1 MNSKILIDVKGLKK
15 YFPVEAGLFMRKIA
29 DLKAVDDVS
38 FNIMRGESMG
48 LVGESGCGKTTVGRC
63 ILRLIEPT
71 AGKVY
76 FDGTDITSLEKEE
89 LRTFR
94 SQMQLIFQDPYS
106 SLNPRLT
113 VGDIISEPLLIHQK
127 IDKKDINERIRRLM
141 VEVGLSPSQSRRYP
155 HEFSGG
161 QKQRISIA
169 RALSVV
175 PNFIVADEPVAAL
188 DMSIRAQ
195 ILNLM
200 KDLQAKYGLT
210 YLIISHDLTVI
221 KHMCNRIMVM
231 YLGNLV
237 EVAERDS
244 LFKRPYHPYSFALIS
259 AIPIPDPSI
268 RKKRIIL
275 KGEVPAPINPPSGCR
290 FHPRCQYA
298 KDLCSEKAPVLEEIV
313 KNHFVACHFADGIEP
328 PEGSIV
334 EF

>member
-1 MNSKILIDVKGLKK
+1 MTNQVLVEVKGLKK
-15 YFPVEAGLFMRKIA
+15 YFPVEAGFLMRKVA

-38 FNIMRGESMG
+38 FTINRGESLG

-71 AGKVY
+71 EGDVIFEGKDV
-76 FDGTDITSLEKEE
+76 TKLEKKEMSSI
-89 LRTFR
+89 R
-94 SQMQLIFQDPYS
+94 SQMQMIFQDPYS
-106 SLNPRLT
+106 SLNPRIT
-113 VGDIISEPLLIHQK
+113 VGDIILEPLLIHNLV
-127 IDKKDINERIRRLM
+127 KKEEIKDRMTKLM
-141 VEVGLSPSQSRRYP
+141 LDVGLSPSHSRRYP

-169 RALSVV
+169 RALSVL
-175 PNFIVADEPVAAL
+175 PSFIVADEPVAAL

-200 KDLQAKYGLT
+200 KDLQEKYSLT

-244 LFKRPYHPYSFALIS
+244 LFSRPYHPYSFALIS
-259 AIPIPDPSI
+259 AVPIPDPALK
-268 RKKRIIL
+268 KKRIIL
-275 KGEVPAPINPPSGCR
+275 KGDVPTPINPPSGCK
-290 FHPRCQYA
+290 FHPRCPYVR
-298 KDLCSEKAPVLEEIV
+298 DTCSRKNPIMEEIETG
-313 KNHFVACHFADGIEP
+313 HYAACHFASELEP
-328 PEGSIV
+328 PEGAIV
-334 EF
+334 NF

>member
-1 MNSKILIDVKGLKK
+1 MSGKTLIEVKSLKK
-15 YFPVEAGLFMRKIA
+15 YFPVEAGFFKRKVA

-38 FNIMRGESMG
+38 FTINKGESLG

-63 ILRLIEPT
+63 VLRLIEPT
-71 AGKVY
+71 EGQVV
-76 FDGTDITSLEKEE
+76 FEGDDITKLEKKE
-89 LRTFR
+89 LQEYR
-94 SQMQLIFQDPYS
+94 SRMQLIFQDPYS

-113 VGDIISEPLLIHQK
+113 VGDIITEPLLIHGLAE
-127 IDKKDINERIRRLM
+127 KKEINDRIRRLM
-141 VEVGLSPSQSRRYP
+141 LDVGLSPSHSKRYP

-175 PNFIVADEPVAAL
+175 PSFVVADEPVAAL

-200 KDLQAKYGLT
+200 KDLQDKYDLT

-221 KHMCNRIMVM
+221 KHMCSRIMVM

-237 EVAERDS
+237 EVAGRES
-244 LFKRPYHPYSFALIS
+244 LFSRPYHPYSFALIS
-259 AIPIPDPSI
+259 AVPIPDPLI
-268 RKKRIIL
+268 KKKRIIL
-275 KGEVPAPINPPSGCR
+275 TGDVPAPINPPSGCK
-290 FHPRCQYA
+290 FHPRCPYA
-298 KDLCSEKAPVLEEIV
+298 KNICSVEAPRFQEIERG
-313 KNHFVACHFADGIEP
+313 HFVACHFASDLEP

>member
-1 MNSKILIDVKGLKK
+1 MGARGFIEVKRLKK
-15 YFPVEAGLFMRKIA
+15 YFPVEAGIFMRKVA

-38 FNIMRGESMG
+38 FTIDQGESVG

-63 ILRLIEPT
+63 LLRLIEPT
-71 AGKVY
+71 EGEISFKGKNIL
-76 FDGTDITSLEKEE
+76 DLDKDE
-89 LRTFR
+89 LRALR
-94 SQMQLIFQDPYS
+94 SQIQMIFQDPYS
-106 SLNPRLT
+106 SLNPRMT
-113 VGDIISEPLLIHQK
+113 VGDIISEPVIIHNLA
-127 IDKKDINERIRRLM
+127 KKDEVNNRIRRLM
-141 VEVGLSPSQSRRYP
+141 LDVGLSPSHSRRYP

-188 DMSIRAQ
+188 DMSVRAQ

-200 KDLQAKYGLT
+200 KDLQDKYNLT

-231 YLGNLV
+231 YLGDLV
-237 EVAERDS
+237 EIAERDS
-244 LFKRPYHPYSFALIS
+244 LFTRPFHPYSFALIS
-259 AIPIPDPSI
+259 AIPIPDPAKK
-268 RKKRIIL
+268 KKRIIL
-275 KGEVPAPINPPSGCR
+275 KGDVPSPINPPSGCK
-290 FHPRCQYA
+290 FHPRCPYVQ
-298 KDLCSEKAPVLEEIV
+298 DICSKARPDLEEIQRG
-313 KNHFVACHFADGIEP
+313 HYAACHFTQDLKP

>member
-1 MNSKILIDVKGLKK
+1 LIEVKNLKK
-15 YFPVEAGLFMRKIA
+15 YFPVEAGFFKRKVA
-29 DLKAVDDVS
+29 DLKAVDGVS
-38 FNIMRGESMG
+38 FSIKEGESTG

-71 AGKVY
+71 EGNIV
-76 FDGTDITSLEKEE
+76 FEGEDITELGKNE
-89 LRTFR
+89 LRMVR
-94 SQMQLIFQDPYS
+94 SKMQLIFQDPYS

-113 VGDIISEPLLIHQK
+113 IGDIITEPLIVHNLVDRSELNDRVQ
-127 IDKKDINERIRRLM
+127 RLM
-141 VEVGLSPSQSRRYP
+141 LDVGLSPSQSKRYP

-175 PNFIVADEPVAAL
+175 PKFIVADEPVAAL

-200 KDLQAKYGLT
+200 KDLQDKYQLT

-231 YLGNLV
+231 YLGDLV
-237 EVAERDS
+237 EVADREQ

-259 AIPIPDPSI
+259 AIPIPDPLI
-268 RKKRIIL
+268 KKKRIIL
-275 KGEVPAPINPPSGCR
+275 EGDVPAPINPPSGCK
-290 FHPRCQYA
+290 FHPRCSYA
-298 KDLCSEKAPVLEEIV
+298 KGICSEEFPELREINPGHYV
-313 KNHFVACHFADGIEP
+313 SCHFAEEIEP

>member
-1 MNSKILIDVKGLKK
+1 MMEQALIEVRNLKK
-15 YFPVEAGLFMRKIA
+15 YFPVEAGFFMRKVA

-38 FNIMRGESMG
+38 FTINKGESVG
-48 LVGESGCGKTTVGRC
+48 LVGESGCGKTTVGRSV
-63 ILRLIEPT
+63 LRLIEPT
-71 AGKVY
+71 EGAII
-76 FDGTDITSLEKEE
+76 FDGKNIVDLEKKE
-89 LRTFR
+89 LQTFR
-94 SQMQLIFQDPYS
+94 RKMQLIFQDPYS

-113 VGDIISEPLLIHQK
+113 VGDIITEPLLIHGLAE
-127 IDKKDINERIRRLM
+127 KKEINERITRLM
-141 VEVGLSPSQSRRYP
+141 LDVGLSPSHSRRYP

-175 PNFIVADEPVAAL
+175 PSFVVADEPVAAL

-200 KDLQAKYGLT
+200 KDLQDKYDLT

-221 KHMCNRIMVM
+221 KHMCSRIMVM
-231 YLGNLV
+231 YLGSLV
-237 EVAERDS
+237 EVATREK

-259 AIPIPDPSI
+259 AVPIPDPLI
-268 RKKRIIL
+268 KKKRIIL
-275 KGEVPAPINPPSGCR
+275 TGDVPTPINPPSGCK
-290 FHPRCQYA
+290 FHPRCPYA
-298 KDLCSEKAPVLEEIV
+298 KARCSKEIPALEEIEEG
-313 KNHFVACHFADGIEP
+313 HFVACHFALELAP

>member
-1 MNSKILIDVKGLKK
+1 MSSENLIEIKDLKK
-15 YFPVEAGLFMRKIA
+15 YFPVEAGFFKRKVA
-29 DLKAVDDVS
+29 DLKAVDGVS
-38 FNIMRGESMG
+38 FSITEGESIG

-63 ILRLIEPT
+63 VLRLIEPT
-71 AGKVY
+71 EGSI
-76 FDGTDITSLEKEE
+76 FFEGNDITEIGKNE
-89 LRTFR
+89 LRSVR

-113 VGDIISEPLLIHQK
+113 VGDIITEPLIVHNLV
-127 IDKKDINERIRRLM
+127 DKSEINDRVQRLM
-141 VEVGLSPSQSRRYP
+141 LDVGLSPSQSRRYP

-175 PNFIVADEPVAAL
+175 PKFIVADEPVAAL

-200 KDLQAKYGLT
+200 KDLQDKYQLT
-210 YLIISHDLTVI
+210 YLIISHDLTII
-221 KHMCNRIMVM
+221 KHMCSRIMVM

-237 EVAERDS
+237 EVADRDD

-259 AIPIPDPSI
+259 AVPIPDPLI
-268 RKKRIIL
+268 KKKRIIL
-275 KGEVPAPINPPSGCR
+275 EGDVPAPINPPSGCK
-290 FHPRCQYA
+290 FHPRCPYA
-298 KDLCSEKAPVLEEIV
+298 KSICSEEFPELQEI
-313 KNHFVACHFADGIEP
+313 NLGHFVSCHFAEEIEP

>member
-1 MNSKILIDVKGLKK
+1 MNSKKLIDVKDLKK
-15 YFPVEAGLFMRKIA
+15 YFPVEAGLFMRKVA

-38 FNIMRGESMG
+38 FNIMQGESMG

-76 FDGTDITSLEKEE
+76 FDGTDLTSLKKEE

-94 SQMQLIFQDPYS
+94 SRMQLIFQDPYT

-127 IDKKDINERIRRLM
+127 VEKKEMNERIKRLM

-175 PNFIVADEPVAAL
+175 PSFIVADEPVAAL

-237 EVAERDS
+237 EIAERDS
-244 LFKRPYHPYSFALIS
+244 LFKLPYHPYSFALIS
-259 AIPIPDPSI
+259 AVPIPDPSI

-290 FHPRCQYA
+290 FHPRCPYV
-298 KDLCSEKAPVLEEIV
+298 KDLCSKRAPNLEEIV
-313 KNHFVACHFADGIEP
+313 ENHFVACHFAEELEP

>member
-1 MNSKILIDVKGLKK
+1 LIEVKNLKK
-15 YFPVEAGLFMRKIA
+15 YFPVEAGFFKRKVA
-29 DLKAVDDVS
+29 DLKAVDGVS
-38 FNIMRGESMG
+38 FSIKEGESTG

-71 AGKVY
+71 EGNIV
-76 FDGTDITSLEKEE
+76 FEGEDITELGKNE
-89 LRTFR
+89 LRMVR
-94 SQMQLIFQDPYS
+94 SKMQLIFQDPYS

-113 VGDIISEPLLIHQK
+113 IGDIITEPLIVHNLV
-127 IDKKDINERIRRLM
+127 DRSEINDRVQRLM
-141 VEVGLSPSQSRRYP
+141 LDVGLSPSQSKRYP

-175 PNFIVADEPVAAL
+175 PKFIVADEPVAAL

-200 KDLQAKYGLT
+200 KDLQDKYQLT

-231 YLGNLV
+231 YLGDLV
-237 EVAERDS
+237 EVADREQ

-259 AIPIPDPSI
+259 AIPIPDPLI
-268 RKKRIIL
+268 KKKRIIL
-275 KGEVPAPINPPSGCR
+275 EGDVPAPINPPSGCK
-290 FHPRCQYA
+290 FHPRCSYA
-298 KDLCSEKAPVLEEIV
+298 KGICSEEFPELREINPGHYV
-313 KNHFVACHFADGIEP
+313 SCHFAEEIEP